1 MRHIPESPKS
11 ISRFSIRA
19 RLKSFVHAG
28 RGLRW
33 LVKDEHNA
41 RVHLA
46 ASAAVVAA
54 GLVLRISPADWRWLV
69 LSIALVWLAE
79 AFNTTIEELCDRISP
94 EFDVA
99 IGRIKDL
106 AAGGVLVASI
116 AAVLIGA
123 LTLAPPLMDC
133 VG

>member
-1 MRHIPESPKS
+1 MREFPETPKTRS
-11 ISRFSIRA
+11 GFSLRA
-19 RLKSFVHAG
+19 RLKSFVYAG

-33 LVKDEHNA
+33 LIQDEHNA

-46 ASAAVVAA
+46 ASVIVVSI
-54 GLVLRISPADWRWLV
+54 GLFLRISLADWRWLI
-69 LSIALVWLAE
+69 LAIALVWLAE

-94 EFDVA
+94 EFDIA

-116 AAVLIGA
+116 AAMLIGA
-123 LTLAPPLMDC
+123 VTLLPPLLARLH
-133 VG
+133 

>member
-1 MRHIPESPKS
+1 MRQMPEKPKS

-19 RLKSFVHAG
+19 RLKSFVYAG

-33 LVKDEHNA
+33 LVQDEHNA

-46 ASAAVVAA
+46 ASVAAVAA
-54 GLVLRISPADWRWLV
+54 GLVLQISAADWRWLI
-69 LSIALVWLAE
+69 LAIALVWLAE
-79 AFNTTIEELCDRISP
+79 AFNTTIEELCDRLSP
-94 EFDVA
+94 EFDIA

-116 AAVLIGA
+116 AAVLIGMV
-123 LTLAPPLMDC
+123 TLSPPLMEYL
-133 VG
+133 G